1 MVKTEDEYVFYYC
14 SGLLDGIGRT
24 TSPDGVSWTKYDDPA
39 TTGIGY
45 RNSDPFMV
53 RGETG
58 AWDGSAIG
66 PPLVRQ
72 RNGGWEMFYSGWP
85 KDWTTAEV
93 GYATSE
99 DGIHWTRFD
108 GNPVLAVPDE
118 AIRLQSLVTLDDVYY
133 VYYTVWGEWTI
144 RVATGT
150 VTWE

>member
-1 MVKTEDEYVFYYC
+1 
-14 SGLLDGIGRT
+14 
-24 TSPDGVSWTKYDDPA
+24 
-39 TTGIGY
+39 
-45 RNSDPFMV
+45 MV

-66 PPLVRQ
+66 LPLVRQ

-85 KDWTTAEV
+85 KESNTAEV

-108 GNPVLAVPDE
+108 GNPVLAVPNE
-118 AIRLQSLVTLDDVYY
+118 AILLQSLVTLDDVYY
-133 VYYTVWGEWTI
+133 VYYTVLGEWTI